1 MKHYEVVAAIIYKND
16 KILCVQRNSS
26 KYSYISNKFE
36 FPGGKIEAG
45 ETRAQAL
52 HREIFEELNLKIE
65 IKSEFLTVS
74 HQYPDFEIT
83 MHSFLCKTDSS
94 NLILKEHIDFKWLN
108 ENKLLDLE
116 WAAADVPI
124 VEKLINE
131 KSNAATFI

>member
-1 MKHYEVVAAIIYKND
+1 MKHYEVVAAIIFNDD

-36 FPGGKIEAG
+36 FPGGKIEIG
-45 ETRAQAL
+45 ETKFQAL
-52 HREIFEELNLKIE
+52 YREIFEELNLKIE
-65 IKSEFLTVS
+65 IKSEFLSVF

-83 MHSFLCKTDSS
+83 MHSFLCKADSS

-108 ENKLLDLE
+108 KNKLLDLD

-131 KSNAATFI
+131 K

>member
-1 MKHYEVVAAIIYKND
+1 MKHYEVVAAIIFNDD

-36 FPGGKIEAG
+36 FPGGKIEIG
-45 ETRAQAL
+45 ETKFQAL
-52 HREIFEELNLKIE
+52 YREIFEELNLKIE
-65 IKSEFLTVS
+65 IKNEFLSVF

-83 MHSFLCKTDSS
+83 MHSFLCKADSS

-108 ENKLLDLE
+108 KDKLLDLD

-131 KSNAATFI
+131 K

>member
-1 MKHYEVVAAIIYKND
+1 MKHYEVVAAIIFNDD

-36 FPGGKIEAG
+36 FPGGKIEIG
-45 ETRAQAL
+45 ETKFQAL
-52 HREIFEELNLKIE
+52 YREIFDELNLKIE
-65 IKSEFLTVS
+65 IKNEFLSVF

-83 MHSFLCKTDSS
+83 MHSFLCKADSS

-108 ENKLLDLE
+108 KNKLLDLD

-131 KSNAATFI
+131 K